1 VASVRRACVGGLG
14 SSLDFSFACRSV
26 RVSAMARCLP
36 QETLAT
42 RDELV

>member
-26 RVSAMARCLP
+26 RVLAMARCLP